1 MTDETWW
8 ERNRFVVIGPLM
20 VLRHVLGDSTAGQVA
35 SVTVSVLIMT
45 DLAWQARVGY
55 KRRRPHWTARSWRRF
70 LATAAVPIAL
80 LALGVALMFWFEADP
95 TPFGAPGS
103 GARGVFVAGL
113 VVSLIFGVLG
123 SLLSLMWFRYGRP
136 DKQVEWP
143 QLRVRPTP
151 QP

>member
-8 ERNRFVVIGPLM
+8 ERNRFWLLLPLFG
-20 VLRHVLGDSTAGQVA
+20 LRHLLGDSTAAHV
-35 SVTVSVLIMT
+35 VLAIT
-45 DLAWQARVGY
+45 LALITADAAWQIRVGY
-55 KRRRPHWTARSWRRF
+55 RRRKPHWTAQSWRRF
-70 LATAAVPIAL
+70 LAVSAVPAAIFL
-80 LALGVALMFWFEADP
+80 VFIVLTIWFEVDR

-103 GARGVFVAGL
+103 DTRRAFV
-113 VVSLIFGVLG
+113 GVLIVSMLLG
-123 SLLSLMWFRYGRP
+123 LIGCVLSLMWFRYGRP